1 MNNAADRY
9 FVGNAQLLRKLI
21 MVETALSANTKIVI
35 PANTELVNVIGDMA
49 GILPL
54 GRTAMPLK
62 QAPAPAG
69 GVPAGH
75 S

>member
-1 MNNAADRY
+1 M
-9 FVGNAQLLRKLI
+9 LRKLI

-35 PANTELVNVIGDMA
+35 PANTELVNIIGDMA

-54 GRTAMPLK
+54 GRTALPLK
-62 QAPAPAG
+62 TVPAG
-69 GVPAGH
+69 GAGH

>member
-1 MNNAADRY
+1 
-9 FVGNAQLLRKLI
+9 

-35 PANTELVNVIGDMA
+35 PANTELVNIIGDMA

-54 GRTAMPLK
+54 GRTALPLK
-62 QAPAPAG
+62 TVPTG
-69 GVPAGH
+69 GVVAGH